1 MKYKIFFIVLL
12 VCEII
17 IIYKGDGVSVEY
29 IDIKELNENSFILDV
44 RTKEEVNSVHLTLPF
59 IHMDSKIIN
68 VKKKKKKYDLRNKNT
83 TVNILCYSGRRAE
96 QVAKEFIKNDYS
108 NVKIIK
114 GGIQGIEKENIKVLV
129 GE

>member
-17 IIYKGDGVSVEY
+17 IIYKSDGVSVEY

-68 VKKKKKKYDLRNKNT
+68 VKDFIKKYDLRNKNT
-83 TVNILCYSGRRAE
+83 TVNILCHSGRRAE
-96 QVAKEFIKNDYS
+96 QVAKEFIKNNYN
-108 NVKIIK
+108 NVKVIK

-129 GE
+129 R